1 MAYEIA
7 TQTNHHMNT
16 KIECP
21 YCDGT
26 ALLRYEDREI
36 LYKKEPFQVK
46 AHFYQ
51 CEKCREEFTT
61 TESDTLTMVQVHN
74 LYREKHGIPF
84 PDEIAS
90 IRETYGLS
98 AAAMSEVLG
107 LGVNGCN
114 NYERGEIP
122 TSAIGN
128 LILSASNPW
137 VFRDMLMKSRDTM
150 SENIFNR
157 TMAQVE
163 AQIERKSNPLPF
175 YSKIDLHSRP
185 SALTGYRVPNIEKVK
200 TLFTCFIS
208 RCNRVLNDRLKI
220 NKLMFYADFLH
231 YRQTGFS
238 ISGLSYR
245 AINFGPVPSC
255 YDNLFALLES
265 EGVIFADWQ
274 QINDTIAR
282 EIFFVTQPVA
292 PHVLE
297 PSEIALVDKLCN
309 QFAETTSWDMVE
321 MSHREDAWQQLNE
334 RREIISYQEYAFG
347 VKSFQ
352 FDS

>member
-1 MAYEIA
+1 MK
-7 TQTNHHMNT
+7 N
-16 KIECP
+16 KVECP

-26 ALLRYEDREI
+26 ATLKYEARDI
-36 LYKKEPFQVK
+36 TYKKEPFSVI
-46 AHFYQ
+46 AHYYQ

-61 TESDTLTMVQVHN
+61 TETDSLTMVQVHN

-98 AAAMSEVLG
+98 AASMSEVLG
-107 LGVNGCN
+107 LGVNGYSI
-114 NYERGEIP
+114 YERGEIP
-122 TSAIGN
+122 TTAIGK
-128 LILSASNPW
+128 LILSAANPW
-137 VFRDMLMKSRDTM
+137 VFKDMLLGVKEVLNTTA
-150 SENIFNR
+150 FNR
-157 TMAQVE
+157 AMASAE
-163 AQIERKSNPLPF
+163 EQIELRSMPRPF
-175 YSKIDLHSRP
+175 FNKIDVKSKP
-185 SALTGYRVPNIEKVK
+185 SSYTGYRAPSIEKVK
-200 TLFTCFIS
+200 ALFSVFIS
-208 RCNRVLNDRLKI
+208 RCNVVLNDRLKI
-220 NKLMFYADFLH
+220 NKMMFYADFLH
-231 YRQTGFS
+231 YKETGYS

-282 EIFFVTQPVA
+282 EIFFVIQPVA
-292 PHVLE
+292 PNVLE
-297 PSEIALVDKLCN
+297 PSEAAIVDKLCS

-347 VKSFQ
+347 VRGVQLES
-352 FDS
+352 